1 MTRANKKK
9 SKIKH
14 ELYVIICCSSNSSK
28 HTSGMVPAANKF
40 ITKTLRH
47 SLCDY
52 SSQNTASLIAFF
64 REITR
69 KLNYYVFFR
78 QPFCAY

>member
-1 MTRANKKK
+1 
-9 SKIKH
+9 
-14 ELYVIICCSSNSSK
+14 
-28 HTSGMVPAANKF
+28 MVPAANKF

-64 REITR
+64 RQEDFRPEIV
-69 KLNYYVFFR
+69 LLCIFSFFLDGR
-78 QPFCAY
+78 FARTDGYIIWNISVNTVHTAEAFVH